1 MQSFQFIL
9 CGILA
14 IILITIKNS
23 HAQTYVYETRA
34 LGIHA
39 GDMQITKK
47 VRGNL
52 EYYSITS
59 KNSVNYVLGK
69 IDVDHKTSVTYKDG
83 VLQESFLRTDKNGEV
98 DQFCSVSYDGQTYKI
113 QTEKEKLTLSR
124 PITASV
130 VTLYFKEPVG
140 LSEIFSEVFG
150 RMVPVTEIKPH
161 KYSINMPDGKK
172 NTYTYENGI
181 VVEVEVPSPVGT
193 AHIRLKK

>member
-1 MQSFQFIL
+1 MQSFQFMIFGLLVIL
-9 CGILA
+9 LS
-14 IILITIKNS
+14 KYS
-23 HAQTYVYETRA
+23 PAQTYEYETRA

-39 GDMQITKK
+39 GDMQITRK
-47 VRGNL
+47 VNGNL

-83 VLQESFLRTDKNGEV
+83 ILQESFLRTDKNGEV
-98 DQFCSVSYDGQTYKI
+98 DKFCSVSYDGQTYKI
-113 QTEKEKLTLSR
+113 QTEKEKLSLSR
-124 PITASV
+124 PVTASV

-140 LSEIFSEVFG
+140 LTEIFSEVFG
-150 RMVPVTEIKPH
+150 KMVPVTEVKPH
-161 KYSINMPDGKK
+161 KYSIKLPDGKK
-172 NTYTYENGI
+172 NTYTYENGV

>member
-1 MQSFQFIL
+1 MQSIL
-9 CGILA
+9 FCLLGILV
-14 IILITIKNS
+14 TFYIKNTN
-23 HAQTYVYETRA
+23 AQTYTYETRA

-39 GDMQITKK
+39 GDMQITRK
-47 VRGNL
+47 VIGNL

-98 DQFCSVSYDGQTYKI
+98 DQFCSVSYDGNTYKI
-113 QTEKEKLTLSR
+113 QTEKEKLSYSK

-130 VTLYFKEPVG
+130 VTLYFKEPLG
-140 LSEIFSEVFG
+140 LTEIFSEVFG
-150 RMVPVTEIKPH
+150 KMVPLSEIKPH
-161 KYSINMPDGKK
+161 TYSIKLPDGKK
-172 NTYTYENGI
+172 NTYKYEKGI

>member
-1 MQSFQFIL
+1 MQSIHLLIF
-9 CGILA
+9 G
-14 IILITIKNS
+14 ITIVLFTKKTN
-23 HAQTYVYETRA
+23 AQTYTYETRA

-39 GDMQITKK
+39 GDMQITRK
-47 VRGNL
+47 VNGNL
-52 EYYSITS
+52 EYYTINS

-98 DQFCSVSYDGQTYKI
+98 DQFCSVSFDGHIYKI
-113 QTEKEKLTLSR
+113 QTEKEKLSYSK

-130 VTLYFKEPVG
+130 VTLYFKEPIG
-140 LSEIFSEVFG
+140 LTEIFSEVFG
-150 RMVPVTEIKPH
+150 KMVPLTEVKPH
-161 KYSINMPDGKK
+161 KYSIKLPDGKK

>member
-1 MQSFQFIL
+1 MQSIHL
-9 CGILA
+9 LLLGIMTV
-14 IILITIKNS
+14 LITNKIN
-23 HAQTYVYETRA
+23 AQTYTYETRA

-39 GDMQITKK
+39 GDMQITRK
-47 VRGNL
+47 VHGNL
-52 EYYSITS
+52 EYYTINS
-59 KNSVNYVLGK
+59 KNSVNYLLGK

-98 DQFCSVSYDGQTYKI
+98 DQFCSVSYDGHTYKI
-113 QTEKEKLTLSR
+113 QTEKEKLSYSK

-130 VTLYFKEPVG
+130 VTLYFKEPIG
-140 LSEIFSEVFG
+140 LTEIFSEVFG
-150 RMVPVTEIKPH
+150 KMVPLTEVKPH
-161 KYSINMPDGKK
+161 KYSIKLPDGKK